1 MIKHKIKIINELGLH
16 ARAASRLVQIA
27 QQFSS
32 DIQLSNGSV
41 DANGK
46 NIMSVLLLAAS
57 RNSTIDLRIDGDDEL
72 EALNA
77 LSNLINDRFGEE
89 S

>member
-16 ARAASRLVQIA
+16 ARAASRLVQTA

-32 DIQLSNGSV
+32 NIQLANGEV
-41 DANGK
+41 KANGK

-57 RNSTIDLRIDGDDEL
+57 CDCVIDLRINGDDESD
-72 EALNA
+72 ALAA
-77 LSNLINDRFGEE
+77 LVRLINDRFGEE
-89 S
+89 R

>member
-16 ARAASRLVQIA
+16 ARAASQLVQTA

-32 DIQLSNGSV
+32 QIQLSKGAV

-57 RNSTIDLRIDGDDEL
+57 RDSVIDLQIDGDDEL
-72 EALNA
+72 DALEALTT
-77 LSNLINDRFGEE
+77 LINDRFGEE
-89 S
+89 R

>member
-16 ARAASRLVQIA
+16 ARAASRLVQTA

-32 DIQLSNGSV
+32 HIHLTNGSV
-41 DANGK
+41 EANGK

-57 RNSTIDLRIDGDDEL
+57 QGSVIDLRIEGKDESDAL
-72 EALNA
+72 EALTG
-77 LSNLINDRFGEE
+77 LINDRFGEE
-89 S
+89 H

>member
-16 ARAASRLVQIA
+16 ARAASQLVQTA

-32 DIQLSNGSV
+32 QIQLSKGAV

-57 RNSTIDLRIDGDDEL
+57 CDSVIDLQIDGDDEL
-72 EALNA
+72 DALEALTT
-77 LSNLINDRFGEE
+77 LINDRFGEE
-89 S
+89 R

>member
-16 ARAASRLVQIA
+16 ARAASRLVQTA

-32 DIQLSNGSV
+32 QIQLSNGPV

-57 RNSTIDLRIDGDDEL
+57 RDCIIDLHIHGDDEL
-72 EALNA
+72 DALKA
-77 LSNLINDRFGEE
+77 LTRLINDRFGEE
-89 S
+89 R